1 LEQVVNTFVLFACFG
16 AILVVAFWSI
26 KIFHPTK
33 TKSARVDDSP
43 RYPLVKA
50 ALEDRIIHWVTDK
63 PPEFYTYL
71 DDKFSTD
78 GVEITKEKDG
88 FWVNIE
94 DKHFKFGLD
103 SVCKRVFEQV
113 WDADELLAR
122 AQNGKLATKK
132 DPICAM
138 LRVILA
144 HPELITKVDDDETC
158 RCILSTALRDYSFSY
173 WYGGLEKHYARGTDH
188 RLSGE
193 AAELA
198 AAVFAQH
205 MKKKDT

>member
-144 HPELITKVDDDETC
+144 YPELITKVDDDEKY
-158 RCILSTALRDYSFSY
+158 RCILSTVLSDYSFSY
-173 WYGGLEKHYARGTDH
+173 WYGGLEKRYERGTDH
-188 RLSGE
+188 PLSGE

-205 MKKKDT
+205 TKKKET

>member
-1 LEQVVNTFVLFACFG
+1 MIRNLTHQ
-16 AILVVAFWSI
+16 
-26 KIFHPTK
+26 
-33 TKSARVDDSP
+33 KSQQKDDSP